1 MNSSTPQKKTAGLIA
16 LLLFAALGWR
26 PAFGA
31 DALDS
36 AINARVKTQAEAAKT
51 QQKIDT
57 LADETSSML
66 EQYKQVL
73 HQTQD
78 LRTYNDQLQKL
89 VDKQNQQIASFTQQM
104 VNARNVQQQIVPFML
119 RMVHVLGQFIK
130 LDAPFLQHERKTR
143 LANLKK
149 LMDDPNVS
157 LSDKY
162 RRIMEAY
169 QVEAE
174 YGRTIE
180 AYTGQLK
187 LNGQTRTVNF
197 LRIGRVALLYLT
209 FDRSEGG
216 YWDQQARE
224 WKKLPRDYFEAV
236 AHGMQ
241 IARKEAPPDLIKVPV
256 PAPQQAKAE
265 NSQ

>member
-1 MNSSTPQKKTAGLIA
+1 MNSRTPQTKTAGLIA
-16 LLLFAALGWR
+16 FLLVAGLAWR
-26 PAFGA
+26 PALGA

-36 AINARVKTQAEAAKT
+36 AISTRVKTQAEAAKT

-78 LRTYNDQLQKL
+78 LRSYNDQLQKL
-89 VDKQNQQIASFTQQM
+89 VNKQNQQIDSFTRQM
-104 VNARNVQQQIVPFML
+104 TNARNVQQQIVPFML
-119 RMVHVLGQFIK
+119 QMVDVLGQFIK
-130 LDAPFLQHERKTR
+130 IDAPFLHHERETR
-143 LANLKK
+143 LTNLKK
-149 LMDDPNVS
+149 LMDDPDVS
-157 LSDKY
+157 LSSKY

-187 LNGQTRTVNF
+187 LDGQTRTVNF
-197 LRIGRVALLYLT
+197 LRIGRVALIYLT

-216 YWDQQARE
+216 YWDQKTRQ

-236 AHGMQ
+236 ARGMQ

-265 NSQ
+265 NAP